1 MRTTAKLMAAGFAL
15 TTLHAATI
23 NVASAKINCDGPYQ
37 IVDGSPIAT
46 PYCEDNYLAYV
57 ARSYGIGVS
66 GREIRRSYN
75 TKRHVCQTIGHDTR
89 VANICAGLRNEDRPK
104 IFEP

>member
-1 MRTTAKLMAAGFAL
+1 MRRITKLMAAGLAFAAL
-15 TTLHAATI
+15 QAATTHP
-23 NVASAKINCDGPYQ
+23 ASAKIRCDGPYQ
-37 IVDGSPIAT
+37 IIDGSAIAT

-66 GREIRRSYN
+66 GRQIRRNYN
-75 TKRHVCQTIGHDTR
+75 TKKHVCQTIGHDNR
-89 VANICAGLRNEDRPK
+89 VSNICAGLRNEDRPK